1 MRSMELPRTQAFEF
15 NDAEWTP
22 PFIREMVVETL
33 SRTLRWGRVLSELV
47 EPFGR
52 FLEQSGAPEVLDLCA
67 GAAGPAAILASE
79 LLRAGK
85 QPPRFLLTDL
95 YPRLEA
101 WQRARQQHPDWIN
114 FVSESVDATR
124 IPEALGK
131 GRARTIINA
140 LHHFP
145 PATAKAMF
153 ADAVAGSKGIFVA
166 EAFERNPLR
175 FVVPMAPA
183 GLAALLANP
192 LLARQ
197 DRLAKAALTWFS
209 PVALGIGAWD
219 GLVSTLRVYTK
230 EDLFGMVAPLGDSFR
245 WEYGTYS
252 FAPFGRGTYFF
263 GVPR

>member
-1 MRSMELPRTQAFEF
+1 M
-15 NDAEWTP
+15 
-22 PFIREMVVETL
+22 
-33 SRTLRWGRVLSELV
+33 SELV